1 MTRAR
6 LGVPLLALLLL
17 TGCGSVVSGTPTWPG
32 ATLEKVLLT
41 ATDFPAGVQYDRIVE
56 KPGQPDGT
64 GAPPAM
70 LSNPQGCSDGLT
82 RVIARSAE
90 RGPGSAGKY
99 VVSYDGAR
107 MVITVLSSPLP
118 LDQLDATAQRC
129 AEFRTFFDPADE
141 GIPITTT
148 KLATDRPSELVY
160 QQTMRLS
167 GADSSAYFAFENI
180 GSWSVFGVTFPTQNP
195 SVPVKAT
202 LPQTFLDAFDQQV
215 QRIQAR

>member
-1 MTRAR
+1 MIGVRI
-6 LGVPLLALLLL
+6 GVPLLAVLLL
-17 TGCGSVVSGTPTWPG
+17 TGCASVVSGTPTWPG

-41 ATDFPAGVQYDRIVE
+41 AEDFPAGVQYDRIIE
-56 KPGQPDGT
+56 RPGEPDGA

-118 LDQLDATAQRC
+118 LDQLEATAQRC
-129 AEFRTFFDPADE
+129 AQFRTFFDPADE
-141 GIPITTT
+141 GILITTT
-148 KLATDRPSELVY
+148 KLPTQRPPELVY
-160 QQTMRLS
+160 QQTMQLG
-167 GADSSAYFAFENI
+167 GAESSAYFAFENV
-180 GSWSVFGVTFPTQNP
+180 GSWSVFGVTFPTHNP
-195 SVPVKAT
+195 AIPVKAT
-202 LPQTFLDAFDQQV
+202 LPQTFLDAFDHQV

>member
-1 MTRAR
+1 
-6 LGVPLLALLLL
+6 VPLLALLLL
-17 TGCGSVVSGTPTWPG
+17 TGCASVVSGTPTWPG

-41 ATDFPAGVQYDRIVE
+41 ANDFPAGVQYDRIVE

-64 GAPPAM
+64 GAPPSM

-99 VVSYDGAR
+99 VLSYDGAR
-107 MVITVLSSPLP
+107 MVLTVLTSPLP

-129 AEFRTFFDPADE
+129 AQFRTFFDPSDK

-148 KLATDRPSELVY
+148 KLPTQRPAELVY
-160 QQTMRLS
+160 QQTMQLS
-167 GADSSAYFAFENI
+167 GSDSSAYFAFENI
-180 GSWSVFGVTFPTQNP
+180 GSWSVFGVAFPTQNP
-195 SVPVKAT
+195 SIPVKAT

-215 QRIQAR
+215 HRIEAR

>member
-1 MTRAR
+1 MIGAR
-6 LGVPLLALLLL
+6 VAVPLLALLL
-17 TGCGSVVSGTPTWPG
+17 TGCATVVSGTPTWPG

-41 ATDFPAGVQYDRIVE
+41 AADFPAGVQYDRIVE

-64 GAPPAM
+64 GAPPSM

-82 RVIARSAE
+82 RVIARSAD

-99 VVSYDGAR
+99 VLSYDGAR
-107 MVITVLSSPLP
+107 MVITVLTSPLP

-129 AEFRTFFDPADE
+129 AQFRTFFDPGDA

-148 KLATDRPSELVY
+148 KLATQRPAELVY
-160 QQTMRLS
+160 QQTMQLS
-167 GADSSAYFAFENI
+167 GSDSSAYFAFENI

-195 SVPVKAT
+195 AIPVKAT

-215 QRIQAR
+215 HRIQAR

>member
-1 MTRAR
+1 MIGAR
-6 LGVPLLALLLL
+6 VGVPLLALLLL
-17 TGCGSVVSGTPTWPG
+17 TGCATVVSGTPTWPG

-41 ATDFPAGVQYDRIVE
+41 SADFPAGVQYDRIVE
-56 KPGQPDGT
+56 KPGQPDGA
-64 GAPPAM
+64 GGPPSM

-99 VVSYDGAR
+99 VLSYDGAR
-107 MVITVLSSPLP
+107 MVITVLTSPLP
-118 LDQLDATAQRC
+118 MDQIDATAQRC
-129 AEFRTFFDPADE
+129 AQFRTFFDPSDA

-148 KLATDRPSELVY
+148 KLETQRPAELVY
-160 QQTMRLS
+160 QQTMQLS
-167 GADSSAYFAFENI
+167 GSDSSAFFAFENI

-195 SVPVKAT
+195 SIPVKAT

-215 QRIQAR
+215 HRIQAR